1 MKKVAFKGWKNC
13 IELVSGDFKIIV
25 TTDVGP
31 RVIAGFAGKNKHNI
45 FCVKEDTAGT
55 SGAKDWQIYGG
66 HRLWHAPETKER
78 TYAPDNV
85 KIEAKELKNGGV
97 CFINKKE
104 ETTGISKS
112 VTISPLGKNKFRVE
126 HKLRNENV
134 WDIEVAAWALSV
146 MAPGGTGII
155 PLPQGDKKA
164 LLPNRYMTI
173 WPYTNMADER
183 FTWGENFILVNQP
196 GGSGKPAKIGL
207 NCEDG
212 CIAYVNSGTAFVKK
226 FEHFIDAEYPDN
238 GCSIECYTCNFMQEI
253 ETLSPLYVLAPG
265 EEIIHVEEWL
275 AVDGVKPVKNEKDAA
290 KAIAL
295 K

>member
-13 IELVSGDFKIIV
+13 VELVSGDFKIIV

-31 RVIAGFAGKNKHNI
+31 RFIAGFAGKNKHNI

-55 SGAKDWQIYGG
+55 GGAKDWQIYGG

-104 ETTGISKS
+104 EKTGISKS
-112 VTISPLGKNKFRVE
+112 ITIIPLGKKQVQGR

-134 WDIEVAAWALSV
+134 WDIEVARMGAQRHGSRRNWESSRSRRA
-146 MAPGGTGII
+146 T
-155 PLPQGDKKA
+155 KKRSCR
-164 LLPNRYMTI
+164 NRYMTI

-183 FTWGENFILVNQP
+183 FYMGDKLILVNQP
-196 GGSGKPAKIGL
+196 AALQNPQKSGSIL
-207 NCEDG
+207 RRTD
-212 CIAYVNSGTAFVKK
+212 AF
-226 FEHFIDAEYPDN
+226 
-238 GCSIECYTCNFMQEI
+238 Q
-253 ETLSPLYVLAPG
+253 
-265 EEIIHVEEWL
+265 
-275 AVDGVKPVKNEKDAA
+275 
-290 KAIAL
+290 
-295 K
+295 